1 MTTHA
6 RPVQYCSLMGFRAC
20 LVGSVVMAAASA
32 AAAPSTPRVLT
43 APVIAPGPRTF
54 VAFAGQP
61 AAVALSWTPVPS
73 AARYRAR
80 WTDSGAQL
88 DVELPATATTFERAE
103 ATAGHHL
110 LSVIA
115 LDASGRESPPT
126 EVAIDVVAVT
136 ALAPGADTP
145 NPTARAFAVGAQ
157 FSSPGLRCQLGDG
170 ARAEVVH
177 ATQPGAMTLH
187 CGGEAGQPQAEVP
200 VVIAP
205 VVVAADVAP
214 VRRATPTT
222 LHLSLASVAPIGD
235 HLQVEAIGEL
245 ALGEAARSEGGL
257 DVPVTAPPGA
267 DHVGLVVRA
276 GTVELGRV
284 SLALVDR
291 PAEVAVEAPPTPQW
305 RALDL
310 GAQIGAFMTPQ
321 NGREASA
328 LGMPMDPDDSLAS
341 GPLAGVR
348 LGLFPTRAVGLELEA
363 ALATPSYV
371 GRLGVAALV
380 ISRAQVAARVVDD
393 RRYGLRL
400 LGGADMLSVL
410 TNAGTSHRS
419 TVGGVHYGAA
429 FTVET
434 RPRVSVRF
442 QALHVITVAQD
453 AGYAHCLEVTIGVV
467 TRLGRRDRWR

>member
-1 MTTHA
+1 MTTDA
-6 RPVQYCSLMGFRAC
+6 GPVRYCLRMGIRAC
-20 LVGSVVMAAASA
+20 LVASVVMAAATA
-32 AAAPSTPRVLT
+32 AAAPAKPRALSP
-43 APVIAPGPRTF
+43 PVIAPGPRTF

-61 AAVALSWTPVPS
+61 AAVVVSWSPVPS
-73 AARYRAR
+73 AASYRAR

-88 DVELPATATTFERAE
+88 DITLPATSTTFERAE
-103 ATAGHHL
+103 VTAGHHQ

-115 LDASGRESPPT
+115 LDASGNESAPA
-126 EVAIDVVAVT
+126 EIGVDVVAVT
-136 ALAPGADTP
+136 AIAPGADTP
-145 NPTARAFAVGAQ
+145 DPTARAFAVGAQ
-157 FSSPGLRCQLGDG
+157 FSSQGLRCQLGDG
-170 ARAEVVH
+170 ARAEVVY
-177 ATQPGAMTLH
+177 ATQPGATTLH

-205 VVVAADVAP
+205 VVIAADV
-214 VRRATPTT
+214 TPIQRGTSTT
-222 LHLSLASVAPIGD
+222 LHVSLASVAPIGD
-235 HLQVEAIGEL
+235 RLQVEPIGEL
-245 ALGEAARSEGGL
+245 ALGAAERSAGGL

-267 DHVGLVVRA
+267 DHVGLVIRA

-291 PAEVAVEAPPTPQW
+291 PAELPGDTTTTQW
-305 RALDL
+305 RAFDL
-310 GAQIGAFMTPQ
+310 GAQIGAFMPPQ

-328 LGMPMDPDDSLAS
+328 LGKPMDPDDSLAS
-341 GPLAGVR
+341 GPLVGIRV
-348 LGLFPTRAVGLELEA
+348 GIFPTRAVGLELEA
-363 ALATPSYV
+363 AIATPSYV
-371 GRLGVAALV
+371 GRLGVAGLML
-380 ISRAQVAARVVDD
+380 SRAQVAARVVDD

-400 LGGADMLSVL
+400 LGGADLLSVL
-410 TNAGTSHRS
+410 TDAGTSHRS

>member
-1 MTTHA
+1 
-6 RPVQYCSLMGFRAC
+6 MGIRAC
-20 LVGSVVMAAASA
+20 LVGSVVLAAAAA
-32 AAAPSTPRVLT
+32 AAAPSNPRALT

-61 AAVALSWTPVPS
+61 AAVAVSWSPVPS
-73 AARYRAR
+73 AASYRAR
-80 WTDSGAQL
+80 WIDSGAQL
-88 DVELPATATTFERAE
+88 EIALPATTTTFERAE
-103 ATAGHHL
+103 VTAGHHQ

-115 LDASGRESPPT
+115 LDASGHESPPA
-126 EVAIDVVAVT
+126 EVAVDVVAVT
-136 ALAPGADTP
+136 AIAPGADAQSS
-145 NPTARAFAVGAQ
+145 TAHAFAVGAQ

-170 ARAEVVH
+170 ARAEVVY
-177 ATQPGAMTLH
+177 ATQPGAMTLR

-205 VVVAADVAP
+205 VVVSADVGQ
-214 VRRATPTT
+214 VQRGTPTL
-222 LHLSLASVAPIGD
+222 LHVSVASVAPIGD
-235 HLQVEAIGEL
+235 RLQAEAIGEL
-245 ALGEAARSEGGL
+245 DLGDAERSAGGL

-267 DHVGLVVRA
+267 DHVGLVIRA

-291 PAEVAVEAPPTPQW
+291 PAARPGEAPVATQW

-310 GAQIGAFMTPQ
+310 GAQIGAFMPPQ

-328 LGMPMDPDDSLAS
+328 LGKPMVPDDSLAS
-341 GPLAGVR
+341 GPLAGIRV
-348 LGLFPTRAVGLELEA
+348 GIFPTRTIGLELEA

-371 GRLGVAALV
+371 GRLGVAALLL
-380 ISRAQVAARVVDD
+380 SRAQIAARVVDD

-410 TNAGTSHRS
+410 TDAGTSHRS
-419 TVGGVHYGAA
+419 TIGGVHYGAA

-467 TRLGRRDRWR
+467 TRLGRRDQWR